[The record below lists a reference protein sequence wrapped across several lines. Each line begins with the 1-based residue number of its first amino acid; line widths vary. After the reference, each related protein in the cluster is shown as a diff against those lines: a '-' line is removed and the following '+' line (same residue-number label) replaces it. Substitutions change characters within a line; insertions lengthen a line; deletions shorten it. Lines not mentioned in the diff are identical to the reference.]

1 MTVPHFNLLPFL
13 VGIILVQVLP
23 THGFVHTSSPSICRS
38 FDSPIRTI
46 SPASS
51 SSSSSSSAAPTVGRS
66 ISLPSSSTRLFVDL
80 WERMEI
86 DEDEEVEWYL
96 LNCVA
101 GLEIDLLRQCRAKMP
116 EMPAEDVVKFVVPT
130 MVKTRSH
137 GASRMV
143 SETKVKYL
151 GYVFAKLRLCRDT
164 YTPIQKMDLC
174 RSWMGTINIKGHKK
188 LPPAP
193 LPLSEE
199 EIENF
204 DLDNVI
210 WEIDEQD
217 EKKTTKAKAGI
228 ILDTEENERQENE
241 KVRSKEEAIEEVC
254 RTVYKSLKVED
265 MVKVTAKNK
274 FFDEDGIIRRLKDGM
289 VFVRFFTYGTMF
301 EEWMD
306 PSDVRKLTETE
317 IVDGLG
323 GPAAPI
329 TQRDLDGPQDNER
342 YNDDPRNQV
351 GAFGGGPASRNR
363 RQDRTERSFEKDSY
377 DPKKERENW
386 NQYKE
391 NEKRN
396 EGGAYNDGNGVE
408 FRTGSKNDF
417 RAESDVDSQWGR
429 SNKPTQERQRGDR
442 RTEQAGPSRGRQE
455 DDWSS
460 FVSQTSPTSKN
471 KQTNSQTSKEETDD
485 FFSSLMSDLSKDMDG
500 NQGQRGGQGEGRR
513 DQIPTESAS
522 QDSDDD
528 FFASLMSDIEDEPS
542 ERAKSPPSTSKGNN
556 ADGDDDFFA
565 SLEREIK
572 GSPSIN
578 KSEPASSSGSTNSAS
593 SADEDDFFASLEM
606 ELASDLGDEK
616 NVASDSKKEVKASLS
631 ADNSAAV
638 EEDDF
643 FSNLEAELQSDLD
656 GEKAPKIAPTQ
667 SKQIAAPQTIR
678 DDAQEPVKKSS
689 TRDEKEND
697 VPSITSAFDAATL
710 KKQTVPQLK
719 DILRDRGLKLSGKK
733 AELIERINSSL

>member
-1 MTVPHFNLLPFL
+1 
-13 VGIILVQVLP
+13 
-23 THGFVHTSSPSICRS
+23 
-38 FDSPIRTI
+38 
-46 SPASS
+46 
-51 SSSSSSSAAPTVGRS
+51 
-66 ISLPSSSTRLFVDL
+66 
-80 WERMEI
+80 MEI

-101 GLEIDLLRQCRAKMP
+101 GLEIDLLRQCRAKMV

-137 GASRMV
+137 GANRMV

-151 GYVFAKLRLCRDT
+151 GYVFAKLRLCRAT

-210 WEIDEQD
+210 WEKDEQD
-217 EKKTTKAKAGI
+217 ETKAAKEKSGI
-228 ILDTEENERQENE
+228 IMDTVENDRQENE
-241 KVRSKEEAIEEVC
+241 REREKEEAIEEVC

-274 FFDEDGIIRRLKDGM
+274 FFDEDGIIRRLKEGM

-301 EEWMD
+301 EEWLD

-342 YNDDPRNQV
+342 YNDDPRNTV
-351 GAFGGGPASRNR
+351 GAFGGGPATRDR
-363 RQDRTERSFEKDSY
+363 RQDRTERSFEKDRF

-408 FRTGSKNDF
+408 FRAGSKTDF

-429 SNKPTQERQRGDR
+429 NNQPQERQRGDR

-460 FVSQTSPTSKN
+460 FVNTPTSKN

-485 FFSSLMSDLSKDMDG
+485 FFSSLMSDLSKDVDG
-500 NQGQRGGQGEGRR
+500 NQGQRSGQGEGRR
-513 DQIPTESAS
+513 DQKPAESAS

-542 ERAKSPPSTSKGNN
+542 ERTKSPPSTKKGNN
-556 ADGDDDFFA
+556 ADDDDDFFA

-572 GSPSIN
+572 GSPSSN
-578 KSEPASSSGSTNSAS
+578 KSEPTAGSSSGSTNSAS
-593 SADEDDFFASLEM
+593 SVDEDDFFASLEM
-606 ELASDLGDEK
+606 ELASDLGDVK
-616 NVASDSKKEVKASLS
+616 KVASADSKKEVKTSFAT
-631 ADNSAAV
+631 DNSAAAAAV

-656 GEKAPKIAPTQ
+656 GGENENDE
-667 SKQIAAPQTIR
+667 QIATPQTIKD
-678 DDAQEPVKKSS
+678 DDAQVPVEKSFT
-689 TRDEKEND
+689 TRDEKENN
-697 VPSITSAFDAATL
+697 VPSIKSAFDAATL

-719 DILRDRGLKLSGKK
+719 EILRDRGLKLSGKK
-733 AELIERINSSL
+733 AELIERINSSA